1 VQVGVGGTSE
11 REKREVESRDT
22 GHIFETENAKSQRGA
37 ERHIYQRQRDTE
49 RQRDRE
55 REI

>member
-1 VQVGVGGTSE
+1 MFGTSE